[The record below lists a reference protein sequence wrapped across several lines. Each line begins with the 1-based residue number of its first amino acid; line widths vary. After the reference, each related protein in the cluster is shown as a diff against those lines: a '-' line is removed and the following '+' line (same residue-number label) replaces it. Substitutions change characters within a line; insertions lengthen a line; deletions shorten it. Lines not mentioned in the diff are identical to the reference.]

1 MVVGIMLVI
10 AVLWSLALILQPQA
24 YEWIYPQP
32 DPGRAEINRLIC
44 GRPAHWDI

>member
-10 AVLWSLALILQPQA
+10 AVFWSLALILLPQVH
-24 YEWIYPQP
+24 ERICPQP
-32 DPGRAEINRLIC
+32 DPGRAEISRLIC